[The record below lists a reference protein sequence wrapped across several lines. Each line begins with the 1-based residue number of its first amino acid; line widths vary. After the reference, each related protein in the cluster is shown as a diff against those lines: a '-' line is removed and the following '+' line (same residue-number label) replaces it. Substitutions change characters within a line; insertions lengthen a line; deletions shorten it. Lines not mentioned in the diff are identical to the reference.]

1 MLAKF
6 IVQDAKLQAYTN
18 IYGFTV
24 LTTVMFSAVLWLM
37 PDNVS
42 DELVAMILF
51 MDPAVIGASF
61 VGAMVLMERSQ
72 NTLVVI
78 GVSPAKPYVYVL
90 SKVITLTLLTFASG
104 MGVVAA
110 GIPLT
115 TDLVV
120 RFISA
125 MALTGSV
132 AVLTGTLLV
141 ATANTFN
148 HLLVRLFPL
157 TVVLYLAFIPHY
169 DVVTGPAAWAF
180 AVLPSHAMLKLL
192 LWGAD
197 PANVTTAELVYS
209 FTYLIV
215 LLAVFYVW
223 ALHLYAK
230 HISRSDM

>member
-6 IVQDAKLQAYTN
+6 IVQDVKLQAFTN

-24 LTTVMFSAVLWLM
+24 LTTLMFAAVLWLM

-104 MGVVAA
+104 M
-110 GIPLT
+110 
-115 TDLVV
+115 
-120 RFISA
+120 
-125 MALTGSV
+125 
-132 AVLTGTLLV
+132 
-141 ATANTFN
+141 
-148 HLLVRLFPL
+148 
-157 TVVLYLAFIPHY
+157 
-169 DVVTGPAAWAF
+169 
-180 AVLPSHAMLKLL
+180 
-192 LWGAD
+192 
-197 PANVTTAELVYS
+197 
-209 FTYLIV
+209 
-215 LLAVFYVW
+215 
-223 ALHLYAK
+223 
-230 HISRSDM
+230 